1 MERYTSIERTI
12 EQTEKNRIRKIKQ
25 SPLKGIILLTAAPD
39 FDTGTPKIGKIS
51 SERSICL
58 LV

>member
-25 SPLKGIILLTAAPD
+25 SPLKGIILLTAA
-39 FDTGTPKIGKIS
+39 
-51 SERSICL
+51 L
-58 LV
+58 LIIFIYNEFFLIRTASYRPY